1 MSRHDLEN
9 RLDKLEQNSDRSV
22 PDLFMSWGREAGLDD
37 EEIRAKW
44 AGVVAEAGDDD
55 PMGVVW
61 VRSLKGE
68 LFNS

>member
-1 MSRHDLEN
+1 MTRRDLERRVN
-9 RLDKLEQNSDRSV
+9 GLEQNGDRSV

-44 AGVVAEAGDDD
+44 AGVVTEAGDGD

-61 VRSLKGE
+61 VRSLQGG
-68 LFNS
+68 LFDQ

>member
-1 MSRHDLEN
+1 
-9 RLDKLEQNSDRSV
+9 
-22 PDLFMSWGREAGLDD
+22 MSWGREAGLDD

-44 AGVVAEAGDDD
+44 AGVVAEAGDGD

-68 LFNS
+68 LFNT